1 MVSNR
6 LHDGTITPP
15 MTPGIVIGLLIG
27 FILTAIFGPAAR
39 RRNETWVSFRMA
51 SGGPIGSPYRDERAT
66 EAAIPTLAEVLAAVR
81 RAGLHA
87 RERVNGFDL
96 RGEGRVL
103 TVRTL
108 DPARVT
114 LASLEIV
121 DRATETLMFEL
132 ALALVGLYGP
142 ILVTEALFGSCVVDG
157 SCDAASLREQRAER
171 IRAIASLVIADLDD
185 MSRSYAAPQEVP

>member
-1 MVSNR
+1 M
-6 LHDGTITPP
+6 
-15 MTPGIVIGLLIG
+15 
-27 FILTAIFGPAAR
+27 
-39 RRNETWVSFRMA
+39 
-51 SGGPIGSPYRDERAT
+51 
-66 EAAIPTLAEVLAAVR
+66 
-81 RAGLHA
+81 

-121 DRATETLMFEL
+121 DHGTGTLVFEL

-142 ILVTEALFGSCVVDG
+142 VRVTEAMFGSCIVDG
-157 SCDAASLREQRAER
+157 SCDAASLREQRSER
-171 IRAIASLVIADLDD
+171 IRSIAGLVIADLDD
-185 MSRSYAAPQEVP
+185 IRRSYAAPQETP